1 MKLFKVYFHM
11 VLFGFRYFFQNK
23 NLRVFLNFDLGSP
36 GTESEGGGGAG
47 GGGFKSS
54 ALQKTNKEMGLH
66 HQTGGATSL

>member
-47 GGGFKSS
+47 GGRF
-54 ALQKTNKEMGLH
+54 
-66 HQTGGATSL
+66 

>member
-1 MKLFKVYFHM
+1 MKGVA
-11 VLFGFRYFFQNK
+11 GR
-23 NLRVFLNFDLGSP
+23 
-36 GTESEGGGGAG
+36 G